1 LNHALKVIFL
11 AGIPKISFTSEYFNK
26 VNKVPRDLEP
36 LLPLFK
42 ETVLKPATG
51 RLFSDMAR
59 ALSLHK
65 EVSWL
70 IESDANKEFMRSI
83 SNLSLSSVSPKIIE
97 DKLR

>member
-1 LNHALKVIFL
+1 MEFKRLNHALKVVFL

-42 ETVLKPATG
+42 KTVLEPATS
-51 RLFSDMAR
+51 RLFADMAR

-65 EVSWL
+65 EVNYL
-70 IESDANKEFMRSI
+70 IESDENKNFMKSI
-83 SNLSLSSVSPKIIE
+83 SNRPQSPE
-97 DKLR
+97 KLR